1 MAKKKVLNR
10 IKVIL
15 VEKGRTNNWLAQK
28 LGKERVTISRYCT
41 NDNQPS
47 LQTLYQIADVL
58 EVDVRELLVPNGQ
71 KESFVLSKPKPKN

>member
-10 IKVIL
+10 IKVVL

-28 LGKERVTISRYCT
+28 IGKEKVTISRYCT
-41 NDNQPS
+41 NDTQPS

-58 EVDVRELLVPNGQ
+58 EIDVRELLIPNVQ
-71 KESFVLSKPKPKN
+71 KEAVILSKPKSKN